1 MVNIL
6 SFIDLFLHKILATAL
21 FFFINIYSSQN
32 VQNAGLNNARILF
45 HNKLCECKVSG
56 RKNTFVFYLE

>member
-6 SFIDLFLHKILATAL
+6 FFIDLFLHKILATAL

-32 VQNAGLNNARILF
+32 AGLNNARILF

-56 RKNTFVFYLE
+56 GKNSFVFYLE